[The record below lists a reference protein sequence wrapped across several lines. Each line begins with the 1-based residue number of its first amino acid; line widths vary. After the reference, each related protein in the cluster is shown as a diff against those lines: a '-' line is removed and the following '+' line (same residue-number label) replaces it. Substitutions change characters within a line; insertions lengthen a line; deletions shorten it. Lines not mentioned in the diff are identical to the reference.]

1 MKRKAFIILGYC
13 EELSAKIAKCS
24 STYQT
29 FLSLNMGGAW
39 ESDEIH
45 VLKEP
50 TISELEKI
58 VSEYEP
64 DYALII
70 LIGHG
75 ANQDDRQLFH
85 LNKDTIIQA
94 GQFTLD
100 IPKQLIILESC
111 RNIQEKI
118 KFTIIKDRKPKF
130 KKGGSFPPMAIYR
143 EEARQR
149 FDIELSKST
158 DGISICFACSKDE
171 SAYFFCFSNVLLYFS
186 MQWHESTN
194 QKPTLSVSEIMK
206 PIISEVSRTIKL
218 TCNKQQVPELIGKG
232 DFPFVVNKY

>member
-1 MKRKAFIILGYC
+1 
-13 EELSAKIAKCS
+13 
-24 STYQT
+24 
-29 FLSLNMGGAW
+29 MGGAW

-45 VLKEP
+45 ILKEP

-58 VSEYEP
+58 VNEQKP

-100 IPKQLIILESC
+100 IPKQLIIVESC
-111 RNIQEKI
+111 RDIQENI
-118 KFTIIKDRKPKF
+118 EFASIKDRIPTF
-130 KKGGSFPPMAIYR
+130 KNGGIIRFPIGR

-149 FDIELSKST
+149 FDSELSKSA

-171 SAYFFCFSNVLLYFS
+171 SAIDFCFSNILLKTS
-186 MQWHESTN
+186 MEWHERTN
-194 QKPTLSVSEIMK
+194 QKPTLSISEIMK